1 MIDSIQ
7 ALREELRDSAG
18 AVSRIAIEL
27 NTSCPNIHGAP
38 PLAYNF
44 PAILPLL
51 RAMANHYNCDQ
62 SLTLGIKLPPY
73 FYAAQFEEVVRGLL
87 EFSHISS
94 GGDDGAT
101 AARNAFAFLTCT
113 NTLGSSLI
121 FAEQTSPSAP
131 SEGGSVYALPTPL
144 GGLAGEAIHALSLG
158 NVYSFAQLLAATAI
172 EQEQQPEVDVQSPK
186 ASLRHIRIIGV
197 GGVATAAAVDR
208 MRRAGAS
215 VVGCATLL
223 GREGVGAFENLSGK
237 LEGDRPALSAAQG
250 LQ

>member
-7 ALREELRDSAG
+7 ALREELRDTAG

-27 NTSCPNIHGAP
+27 NTSCPNIQGLP

-51 RAMANHYNCDQ
+51 RAMVNHYNSDQ

-73 FYAAQFEEVVRGLL
+73 FYAAQFEEVVHGLL
-87 EFSHISS
+87 EFSHVSV
-94 GGDDGAT
+94 GGDGGSG
-101 AARNAFAFLTCT
+101 AARNAFAFFTCT
-113 NTLGSSLI
+113 NTLGSSLM
-121 FAEQTSPSAP
+121 FAEQTCPSAP
-131 SEGGSVYALPTPL
+131 SEGGSAYALPTPL

-158 NVYSFAQLLAATAI
+158 NVYSFARLLGATTT
-172 EQEQQPEVDVQSPK
+172 EQQQQPEVDKQSPK

-197 GGVATAAAVDR
+197 GGVTTAAAVDR

-215 VVGCATLL
+215 VIGCATLL
-223 GREGVGAFENLSGK
+223 GREGVGAFKKLSGK
-237 LEGDRPALSAAQG
+237 ME
-250 LQ
+250 

>member
-7 ALREELRDSAG
+7 ALREALHDSAG

-27 NTSCPNIHGAP
+27 NTSCPNIQGSP

-51 RAMANHYNCDQ
+51 RAMANHYNHDQ

-73 FYAAQFEEVVRGLL
+73 FYAAQFEEVVHGLV

-94 GGDDGAT
+94 GGDDGIT
-101 AARNAFAFLTCT
+101 TARNAFAFLTCT
-113 NTLGSSLI
+113 NTLGSSLM
-121 FAEQTSPSAP
+121 FAEQTSPFTS
-131 SEGGSVYALPTPL
+131 SQGESVYALPTPL

-158 NVYSFAQLLAATAI
+158 NVYSFARLLAATAI
-172 EQEQQPEVDVQSPK
+172 KQEQQSEVEIRSPK
-186 ASLRHIRIIGV
+186 ASLCHIRIIGV

-208 MRRAGAS
+208 MHKAGAS
-215 VVGCATLL
+215 VVGCATVF
-223 GREGVGAFENLSGK
+223 GREGVGAFRKLSGK
-237 LEGDRPALSAAQG
+237 VEGD
-250 LQ
+250 